1 MDASTPH
8 PDATSTFARLEEI
21 VATLRGDKGCPW
33 DIKQTPLSLQ
43 KYLREEC
50 QELIEA
56 IDKNDTQ
63 EVCEEIGDVMF
74 ILAMLIAMYAEREQ
88 FASSDVFF
96 GIVAKMIRR
105 HPHVFGDV
113 RLTDAAAL
121 RAQWQRIK
129 KQEKNPSPPPNDEL
143 FP

>member
-1 MDASTPH
+1 MSSIPSTDDA
-8 PDATSTFARLEEI
+8 ATFARLEEI
-21 VATLRGDKGCPW
+21 VATLRGERGCPW
-33 DIKQTPLSLQ
+33 DIEQTPASLQ

-50 QELIEA
+50 QELVEA
-56 IDKNDTQ
+56 IDKGDAK

-74 ILAMLIAMYAEREQ
+74 ILAMLIAMHAEREL
-88 FASSDVFF
+88 FASGDVFS

-113 RLTDAAAL
+113 QLTDTTAL

-129 KQEKNPSPPPNDEL
+129 EQEKNPSPPPVDEL
-143 FP
+143 FS

>member
-1 MDASTPH
+1 MDSTSH
-8 PDATSTFARLEEI
+8 TATAATFARLEEI
-21 VATLRGDKGCPW
+21 VATLRGANGCPW
-33 DIKQTPLSLQ
+33 DIQQTPASLQ

-56 IDKNDTQ
+56 IDNGAEKA
-63 EVCEEIGDVMF
+63 VCEEIGDVLF

-88 FASSDVFF
+88 FASSDVFA

-113 RLTDAAAL
+113 HVTDAAAL

-129 KQEKNPSPPPNDEL
+129 EQEKKPSPPPDNEL
-143 FP
+143 FA

>member
-1 MDASTPH
+1 MAFTPANTDSTAS
-8 PDATSTFARLEEI
+8 FARLEEI
-21 VATLRGDKGCPW
+21 VATLRGEHGCPW
-33 DIKQTPLSLQ
+33 DIKQTPASLQ

-56 IDKNDTQ
+56 IDKNEAK
-63 EVCEEIGDVMF
+63 EVCEEIGDVLF
-74 ILAMLIAMYAEREQ
+74 TLAMLIAIYAEREL
-88 FASSDVFF
+88 FTSSDVFS

-113 RLTDAAAL
+113 QLTDADAL

-129 KQEKNPSPPPNDEL
+129 EQEKNPSPPPGDEL
-143 FP
+143 FS

>member
-1 MDASTPH
+1 MSSLPCTDDAASFPG
-8 PDATSTFARLEEI
+8 LEEI
-21 VATLRGDKGCPW
+21 VATLRGKQGCPW
-33 DIKQTPLSLQ
+33 DIKQTPASLQ

-56 IDKNDTQ
+56 IDKGDEK

-74 ILAMLIAMYAEREQ
+74 ILAMLIAMYTEREL
-88 FASSDVFF
+88 FTSGDVFS

-113 RLTDAAAL
+113 QLTDAAAL

-129 KQEKNPSPPPNDEL
+129 EQEKNPSPPPSDEL
-143 FP
+143 FS